1 MNGTASGLGT
11 GTIRIWGDPVSVVDT
26 SGCGENTGSEPDD
39 CREWG
44 DSRLQN
50 AGKSTHVA
58 LSPNESL
65 EQDIKLTL
73 S

>member
-1 MNGTASGLGT
+1 MKGTASGLGT
-11 GTIRIWGDPVSVVDT
+11 GTTRTWSDPVSVDT
-26 SGCGENTGSEPDD
+26 SGCGEKNGSEPDD